1 MKRAIEKGFSFGLT
15 SGVITTLGLMVG
27 LTATTQS
34 QAVVIGGI
42 ITIAIADALS
52 DAFGV
57 HISEESNPLNS
68 DEHVWVS
75 TASTF
80 LFKLFFASTFL
91 IPVLIFEL
99 KEAVLVSIIWGLFLL
114 SAISVKIA
122 KEQDEPIWVVVGE
135 HVFIALAVVSI
146 ANFVGEWV
154 AITFV

>member
-1 MKRAIEKGFSFGLT
+1 MKESIKKGIGFGVT

-34 QAVVIGGI
+34 QAVIIGGI

-57 HISEESNPLNS
+57 HISEESNPANS
-68 DEHVWVS
+68 DEHVWAS

-91 IPVLIFEL
+91 IPVFIFEL
-99 KEAVLVSIIWGLFLL
+99 KEAVLVSIVWGLFLL
-114 SAISVKIA
+114 GVISIKIA
-122 KEQDEPIWVVVGE
+122 KEQKEPIWMVVGE
-135 HVFIALAVVSI
+135 HVFIALAVVFI

>member
-1 MKRAIEKGFSFGLT
+1 
-15 SGVITTLGLMVG
+15 MVG

-57 HISEESNPLNS
+57 HISEESNPDNS
-68 DEHVWVS
+68 DEQVWSS
-75 TASTF
+75 TISTF
-80 LFKLFFASTFL
+80 VFKLFFASTF
-91 IPVLIFEL
+91 IVPVLVFEL

-122 KEQDEPIWVVVGE
+122 KEQDEPIWKIVGE
-135 HVFIALAVVSI
+135 HIMIALVVI
-146 ANFVGEWV
+146 FLANFVGE
-154 AITFV
+154 FVVSVFV

>member
-1 MKRAIEKGFSFGLT
+1 MKLAIEKGFSFGLT

-57 HISEESNPLNS
+57 HISEESNPDNS
-68 DEHVWVS
+68 DEQVWTS
-75 TASTF
+75 TISTF

-99 KEAVLVSIIWGLFLL
+99 KEAVLVSIIWGLLL
-114 SAISVKIA
+114 LIGISVKIA
-122 KEQDEPIWVVVGE
+122 REQNKPIWVVVGE